1 MRSRSI
7 QIKAC
12 MEHAHFKLRK
22 EYIRAVYCHPAY
34 VISMQ
39 STSCE
44 IARLDEAQSGIKTAE
59 RNVNNLRYADDTEMA
74 NLSSVLWR
82 QGMESTNR

>member
-7 QIKAC
+7 QI
-12 MEHAHFKLRK
+12 R
-22 EYIRAVYCHPAY
+22 
-34 VISMQ
+34 SMHGTTRSFQ
-39 STSCE
+39 IEKGVHQGCILSPCLCNFYAFE
-44 IARLDEAQSGIKTAE
+44 IARLEEAQSGIKTAE
-59 RNVNNLRYADDTEMA
+59 RNVNNLRYADDTEMG

>member
-1 MRSRSI
+1 
-7 QIKAC
+7 
-12 MEHAHFKLRK
+12 MEQHAGSKQRK
-22 EYIRAVYCHPAY
+22 EYIKAVYCHPAY
-34 VISMQ
+34 VISIQ

-44 IARLDEAQSGIKTAE
+44 IARLAEAQSGIKTAE
-59 RNVNNLRYADDTEMA
+59 RNVNNLRYADDTEMG